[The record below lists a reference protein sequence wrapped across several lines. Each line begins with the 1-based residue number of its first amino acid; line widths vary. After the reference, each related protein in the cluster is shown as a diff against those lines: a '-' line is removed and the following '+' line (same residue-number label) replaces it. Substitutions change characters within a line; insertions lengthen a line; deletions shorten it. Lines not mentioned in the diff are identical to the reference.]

1 MDRSVVCEHLLVF
14 DLEATCDD
22 QGRMPKGEMEIIEIG
37 AVMVRRETLQPI
49 SEYQAFVRPI
59 RHAKLTDFCKKLTS
73 IQQRDV
79 DSAARFPDVVVGWK
93 RWLYGFPD
101 VVASSWGDYDHHQLV
116 QDCGLHGI
124 PYPLPG
130 RHVNLKVLFSAARG
144 VTKKFGMAE
153 AMKLADLPLL
163 GVHHR
168 GIDDARNIAQLL
180 PFCLQQ

>member
-1 MDRSVVCEHLLVF
+1 MDATVICEHLLVI

-22 QGRMPKGEMEIIEIG
+22 QGRVPKGEMEVIEIG

-59 RHAKLTDFCKKLTS
+59 RHPELTDFCTKLTS

-79 DSAARFPDVVVGWK
+79 DSALPLPEVIRVLK
-93 RWLYGFPD
+93 RWLYGFSD
-101 VVASSWGDYDHHQLV
+101 VIASSWGDYDHHQLV
-116 QDCGLHGI
+116 QDCRLHGI
-124 PYPLPG
+124 AYPLPG

-144 VTKKFGMAE
+144 ATKKFGMAE
-153 AMKLADLPLL
+153 AMKLAGLPLL

-168 GIDDARNIAQLL
+168 GIDDARNIAKLL